1 MEKFYDIYFNFLGE
15 GVSDEQTD
23 GSPVKYMQ
31 YACTFS
37 FLKYFLDYRSSW

>member
-23 GSPVKYMQ
+23 GSPVKFM
-31 YACTFS
+31 
-37 FLKYFLDYRSSW
+37 